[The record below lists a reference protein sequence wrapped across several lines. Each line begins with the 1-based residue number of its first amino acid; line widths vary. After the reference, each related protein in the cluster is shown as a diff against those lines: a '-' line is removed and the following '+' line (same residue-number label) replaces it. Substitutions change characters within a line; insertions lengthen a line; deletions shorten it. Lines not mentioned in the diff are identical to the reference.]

1 MNQNFVALTQH
12 PGELD
17 WLQNSLASAGQVVP
31 AGSAS
36 LEELLALLDVTA
48 AGVLFISLGK
58 SNLVSQGALVEGLVS
73 ARPMLSVV
81 AIGDGLDN
89 QLVLAAMRAGARDF
103 ITYGARASELTGLIR
118 RLGGRL
124 PSVPVSAARQGELL
138 TLVSARPDADGA
150 FVALHLA
157 KALQEQTPNQ
167 VLLLDVGQPTGEALA
182 ILGLDSAFTF
192 SDALRNL
199 RRLDQ
204 TLIDSAFTRLD
215 SGLRILSLTDE
226 TGVLERVT
234 TAELYLL
241 LGNLRGAFSHVVVN
255 LTGLPEGELSNQLL
269 VQANRVLWMVDQSVP
284 SCKKGLERLR
294 RLRERNLPL
303 PSIELLI
310 ERYLPNVAPD
320 QQALSRMFDL
330 DLFGVLPLSPESR
343 LRAKNLGKSLF
354 EVAPRDPLAAKL
366 RQLADSLCVTRGER
380 RSLLS
385 WLGRAK
391 AALL

>member
-226 TGVLERVT
+226 PGVLERVT

-294 RLRERNLPL
+294 RLRERNLPFGI
-303 PSIELLI
+303 STCWTSA
-310 ERYLPNVAPD
+310 NVAPD

>member
-73 ARPMLSVV
+73 ARPMLGGGHRRRPGQPVG
-81 AIGDGLDN
+81 AGGDARRRARLHHLRRPRQRADRADPAPRRTPA
-89 QLVLAAMRAGARDF
+89 QRAGER
-103 ITYGARASELTGLIR
+103 GAPGRAADPG
-118 RLGGRL
+118 
-124 PSVPVSAARQGELL
+124 Q
-138 TLVSARPDADGA
+138 RPTDADGA

-226 TGVLERVT
+226 PGVLERVT

-241 LGNLRGAFSHVVVN
+241 LGNLRGRSAMWWS
-255 LTGLPEGELSNQLL
+255 T
-269 VQANRVLWMVDQSVP
+269 
-284 SCKKGLERLR
+284 
-294 RLRERNLPL
+294 
-303 PSIELLI
+303 
-310 ERYLPNVAPD
+310 
-320 QQALSRMFDL
+320 
-330 DLFGVLPLSPESR
+330 SPGCP
-343 LRAKNLGKSLF
+343 RAS
-354 EVAPRDPLAAKL
+354 
-366 RQLADSLCVTRGER
+366 
-380 RSLLS
+380 
-385 WLGRAK
+385 
-391 AALL
+391 